1 MLSAL
6 YTNMIFT
13 VFYVTCDFWHK
24 QIWSFYSISYEI
36 CPLCWWFWLWSLIFE
51 IHFHLYWIFFSLF
64 SLLYSFSV
72 KISIVRLVCMYEDA
86 HAHIY
91 SGCNELRFN
100 ENIFKV
106 KIKVSKYVYTNR
118 WFKSWFC
125 VYDVIKHSVIT
136 AILARSS
143 LKMFLIG

>member
-1 MLSAL
+1 MESVHYADDFGCEVWFLK
-6 YTNMIFT
+6 YIF
-13 VFYVTCDFWHK
+13 
-24 QIWSFYSISYEI
+24 
-36 CPLCWWFWLWSLIFE
+36 IFIE
-51 IHFHLYWIFFSLF
+51 YFFLF
-64 SLLYSFSV
+64 PLLYSFPV
-72 KISIVRLVCMYEDA
+72 KISLVRLVCMYEDA

-100 ENIFKV
+100 EMIFKV

-118 WFKSWFC
+118 WFKTLFC

-143 LKMFLIG
+143 LKCFWLVSYVIFLVTSDLIGL

>member
-1 MLSAL
+1 MLLVISS
-6 YTNMIFT
+6 IGRFDF
-13 VFYVTCDFWHK
+13 FY
-24 QIWSFYSISYEI
+24 YISYGI

-51 IHFHLYWIFFSLF
+51 IHFHLYWIFFSSLF

-72 KISIVRLVCMYEDA
+72 KNIVRLECMYEDV

-91 SGCNELRFN
+91 AGCNELWFN
-100 ENIFKV
+100 EMIFKV

-118 WFKSWFC
+118 WFKTLFC
-125 VYDVIKHSVIT
+125 VYSVIKHSVIT
-136 AILARSS
+136 GILARSS

>member
-1 MLSAL
+1 MPCILTWYSQFSMLLVISSIGRFDL
-6 YTNMIFT
+6 FIIFLMKS
-13 VFYVTCDFWHK
+13 VHNADDFGC
-24 QIWSFYSISYEI
+24 EV
-36 CPLCWWFWLWSLIFE
+36 WFLKYIF
-51 IHFHLYWIFFSLF
+51 IFIEYFFLSLF
-64 SLLYSFSV
+64 SLLYSFYV
-72 KISIVRLVCMYEDA
+72 KISLVRLVCTYEDA

-91 SGCNELRFN
+91 SGCNELRIN
-100 ENIFKV
+100 EMIFKV

-118 WFKSWFC
+118 WCKTWLC